1 MRGHVMTRIRPVFAA
16 AALAGMA
23 LGAPAVAH
31 ASQDVPG
38 EPAVVVSAEAD
49 ALVEDVDLVLPGR
62 GNGEAETRL
71 GWGWGG

>member
-1 MRGHVMTRIRPVFAA
+1 MTRIRTVFAA
-16 AALAGMA
+16 AALAAMA

-49 ALVEDVDLVLPGR
+49 ELVVVVDLVVPEV
-62 GNGEAETRL
+62 GNGEAETGL